1 MSRKKTSAKP
11 KTGNTQKQQT
21 KEKDSI
27 LLGEP
32 TTVEQ
37 IYKQETGKEPIEVK
51 VVYKKAHAKTE
62 EKQEEKI
69 KTFLLLAKKD
79 GLKIERYF
87 KGTLKQACAKRIEG
101 ELPIIKEVLE
111 SEITPFVPF
120 IN

>member
-1 MSRKKTSAKP
+1 
-11 KTGNTQKQQT
+11 
-21 KEKDSI
+21 
-27 LLGEP
+27 
-32 TTVEQ
+32 
-37 IYKQETGKEPIEVK
+37 
-51 VVYKKAHAKTE
+51 
-62 EKQEEKI
+62 
-69 KTFLLLAKKD
+69 LLLAKKD